1 MAQKKH
7 DTQNLFD
14 MLGTHATQQTQ
25 DTQQKYDTQKK
36 QKGRPKLS
44 PEEKKGGYRY
54 NLNLDMELKRYIK
67 NKAWQERK
75 SATDYINDLI
85 RADMEQYFANGGTTE
100 GWIDIDE

>member
-1 MAQKKH
+1 MAKKTH
-7 DTQNLFD
+7 DTQSIFD
-14 MLGTHATQQTQ
+14 ALNAQATQETQ
-25 DTQQKYDTQKK
+25 NQQPK

-44 PEEKKGGYRY
+44 QEEKKGGYRY

-67 NKAWQERK
+67 NKAWQDRK

-100 GWIDIDE
+100 GWIDIEQ

>member
-1 MAQKKH
+1 MAKKTH
-7 DTQNLFD
+7 DTQSIFD
-14 MLGTHATQQTQ
+14 ALNEQATQETQ
-25 DTQQKYDTQKK
+25 NPQPK

-67 NKAWQERK
+67 NKAWQDRK